1 MNFNMKSYKLA
12 AAGVAVFLLIAGG
25 VAYFWW
31 ASGHVSTDD
40 AYVDGN
46 AFVITPR
53 ISGYVT
59 KLLINDNELV
69 KKGQPLVILDPTDYE
84 VAVAQAKAN
93 LADSRATLTSLELGV
108 PLQLTQTNEQV
119 RGAKAELNSLHE
131 TLDQLQ
137 HEEDAAAQNVQRLEA
152 QVHLADLDLARQ
164 KALRQSGAV
173 PQQALDNAVTNEQS
187 VLAQLRNARASLEA
201 AKKQRAAQESDIELR
216 QANIAL
222 AATGKQQAEIKQRET
237 DAQKAKMELAKA
249 QLRQSE
255 LNLTYATI
263 KAPVDGYIT
272 NRKLEVGQF
281 VSPGQQLFA
290 VVPLDAD
297 NTWITANYKET
308 ELTNVRPGQPVTIDV
323 DTYPGL
329 TIKGRVDSMMAG
341 TGAVFSLFPPENA
354 TGNFVKVVQR
364 IPVKI
369 TIDKQ
374 DWKSLPTLR
383 MGMSVVPTIITT
395 DRHHGKTGDK
405 QMAHH
410 NSGDV
415 AHAH

>member
-1 MNFNMKSYKLA
+1 MNFNLKKYKLA
-12 AAGVAVFLLIAGG
+12 AAGVAIILLITGG
-25 VAYFWW
+25 VGFYWW
-31 ASGHVSTDD
+31 FSGHVSTDD

-46 AFVITPR
+46 SFIITPR
-53 ISGYVT
+53 IAGYVT
-59 KLLINDNELV
+59 KLLITDNELV

-93 LADSRATLTSLELGV
+93 LADSRSTLTSLELGV

-131 TLDQLQ
+131 TLDQLKNQ
-137 HEEDAAAQNVQRLEA
+137 EEAAAQNVRRLEA
-152 QVHLADLDLARQ
+152 QLHLADLDLQRQ

-173 PQQALDNAVTNEQS
+173 PQQTLDNAATNEES
-187 VLAQLRNARASLEA
+187 VLAQLRNARATLEA
-201 AKKQRAAQESDIELR
+201 AKKQRSAQESDIELR

-237 DAQKAKMELAKA
+237 DAQKAKVELAKA
-249 QLRQSE
+249 QLKQAE
-255 LNLTYATI
+255 LNLTYTAIT
-263 KAPVDGYIT
+263 APVDGYIT

-281 VSPGQQLFA
+281 VSPGQQLFS
-290 VVPLDAD
+290 VVPLDPD

-308 ELTNVRPGQPVTIDV
+308 ELTNVRPGQPVKIEI

-329 TIKGRVDSMMAG
+329 TMKGTVNSIMAG

-395 DRHHGKTGDK
+395 DPHHGATGDK
-405 QMAHH
+405 
-410 NSGDV
+410 
-415 AHAH
+415 